1 MADLTSLVR
10 GNKEFRGITISSW
23 YTGIKIPAFSQKV
36 EISKFVT
43 NTLGLMVATIK
54 RKYSSLPKVYLADVP
69 TACIDF
75 DKNEVLL
82 SLNYIDP
89 DPKKR
94 INPKKSEQES
104 LTALVGSIIHELAH
118 FQHTKISFEHAFQ
131 LAGVK
136 VSKNNQAIYMIANL
150 VEDLY
155 IDKQCYNDFAYLR
168 WAMDCRVDYLFSKEY
183 VEEYIKLIPTT
194 LNTVDDF
201 GNMINALFCLKNFNL
216 RSFLREKTEHNKL
229 FTTVCDMFLRSLSLR
244 DLKDRMKLTKEIF
257 DFMFKNIEMNGD
269 GEEEGDSEDGD
280 ESDVKG
286 FKGNKKPNK
295 GGDNKK
301 DGSVAS
307 GGDNSSGTEKGDLG
321 ESLEELNDPK
331 KELSISFTVSQGED
345 ESGSVTVKLEIENFN
360 VSLEKKHTNKPGNG
374 IFTEAKNPITIKPDN
389 DTFQSLGFKRYSDGS
404 QSFKVDKDEKFLEF
418 GALMNAKTNV
428 NRPFGQQTNRGRN
441 IRQLTRILT
450 DQKIFAEPVEL
461 QHIGK
466 QSILVL
472 LDCSGSMNGGRKIDK
487 AATASVGTVVGLEN
501 ARHNVCLLG
510 HTADVDLNGVGNC
523 DLVIYELKGFNEPA
537 SVAEERLTVLG
548 SYQQTLSNNADDNA
562 LLQAATYF
570 DKLANPGKKTIIVFS
585 DGQPSSSIT
594 EGTSATKKIVE
605 HLRATTDINIV
616 SISIDK
622 SAINPNNTIYGE
634 ENNFF
639 SEDPSV
645 VIKVIEQITGALS
658 F

>member
-1 MADLTSLVR
+1 MADLTSLIR
-10 GNKEFRGITISSW
+10 GNREFRGITISSW
-23 YTGIKIPAFSQKV
+23 YTGVKIPAFSQKV

-82 SLNYIDP
+82 SLSYIDP
-89 DPKKR
+89 DQKKR
-94 INPKKSEQES
+94 INPKKSEHES

-131 LAGVK
+131 LAGIK

-168 WAMDCRVDYLFSKEY
+168 WAMDCRVDYFFSKEY

-216 RSFLREKTEHNKL
+216 RSFLSEETEHNKL
-229 FTTVCDMFLRSLSLR
+229 FTTVCNMFLRSLSLS

-269 GEEEGDSEDGD
+269 SEEESDGEDGD
-280 ESDVKG
+280 KGDVKG
-286 FKGNKKPNK
+286 SKGNKKPNK

-301 DGSVAS
+301 DGSPAVN
-307 GGDNSSGTEKGDLG
+307 GGDKDDAEKGDLG

-345 ESGSVTVKLEIENFN
+345 ESVTVKLEIENFN
-360 VSLEKKHTNKPGNG
+360 VSLEKKETNKPGNG
-374 IFTEAKNPITIKPDN
+374 VFTEAKNPITIKPDN
-389 DTFQSLGFKRYSDGS
+389 DTLKSLGFKTYNDGS
-404 QSFKVDKDEKFLEF
+404 QSFKVGKDEKFLEF

-428 NRPFGQQTNRGRN
+428 NKPFGQQSNRGRN

-472 LDCSGSMNGGRKIDK
+472 LDCSGSMNGRYKIDK

-510 HTADVDLNGVGNC
+510 HTADVGLNGVGNC
-523 DLVIYELKGFNEPA
+523 DLVIYELKDFNEPA
-537 SVAEERLTVLG
+537 SVAEERLNVLS
-548 SYQQTLSNNADDNA
+548 SYQQTLANNADDNA

-585 DGQPSSSIT
+585 DGQPSSNIT
-594 EGTSATKKIVE
+594 QGTGATKKIVE

-622 SAINPNNTIYGE
+622 SAIEPNNTIYGN

>member
-1 MADLTSLVR
+1 MDDLTSLIR
-10 GNKEFRGITISSW
+10 GNREFRGITISSW
-23 YTGIKIPAFSQKV
+23 YTGVKIPVFSQKV

-54 RKYSSLPKVYLADVP
+54 RKYSSLPKVYLADIP
-69 TACIDF
+69 TAYIDF

-94 INPKKSEQES
+94 INPKKSEHES

-131 LAGVK
+131 LAGIK

-155 IDKQCYNDFAYLR
+155 IDKQCYQDFAYLR

-216 RSFLREKTEHNKL
+216 RSFLREETEHNKL
-229 FTTVCDMFLRSLSLR
+229 FTTVCDMFLRSLSLS

-269 GEEEGDSEDGD
+269 GEEESESEDGD
-280 ESDVKG
+280 KGDVKG
-286 FKGNKKPNK
+286 SKGNKKPNK

-301 DGSVAS
+301 DDSTVS
-307 GGDNSSGTEKGDLG
+307 GGGDDNTKKGDLG
-321 ESLEELNDPK
+321 ENLEELNDPK
-331 KELSISFTVSQGED
+331 KELSISFTLSQGED
-345 ESGSVTVKLEIENFN
+345 ESVTVKLEIENFN
-360 VSLEKKHTNKPGNG
+360 VSLEKKETNKPGNG
-374 IFTEAKNPITIKPDN
+374 AFTEAKNPITIKPDN
-389 DTFQSLGFKRYSDGS
+389 DTLKSLGFEIYSDGS
-404 QSFKVDKDEKFLEF
+404 QNFKIGKDEKFLEF

-428 NRPFGQQTNRGRN
+428 NRPFGQQSNRGRN

-472 LDCSGSMNGGRKIDK
+472 LDCSGSMNGRNKIEK

-510 HTADVDLNGVGNC
+510 HTADVGLNGVGNC
-523 DLVIYELKGFNEPA
+523 DLVIYELKDFNEPA
-537 SVAEERLTVLG
+537 SVAEERLNVLS
-548 SYQQTLSNNADDNA
+548 SYQQTLANNADDNA

-585 DGQPSSSIT
+585 DGQPSSNIT
-594 EGTSATKKIVE
+594 EGTGATKKIVE
-605 HLRATTDINIV
+605 HLRATTGINIV

-622 SAINPNNTIYGE
+622 SAIEPNNTIYGN